1 VVREG
6 RQTDD
11 IGVPVERPHVRS
23 RRADTM
29 SAMDDEQHK
38 TTIGPVRPSD
48 PGLRRLLTYTF
59 IALIVSVLLAFLAV
73 SLVIRLFDPG
83 S

>member
-1 VVREG
+1 
-6 RQTDD
+6 
-11 IGVPVERPHVRS
+11 
-23 RRADTM
+23 M
-29 SAMDDEQHK
+29 SAMDDEQQK
-38 TTIGPVRPSD
+38 TTIEPVRPSD

-73 SLVIRLFDPG
+73 SLVIRLCDPG